1 MKGILKMD
9 FLNDWNF
16 WLSIITAFIALVA
29 LYQSHYQV
37 KLSNK
42 QFLFDKRSETF
53 EIANG
58 LIQLFEKNAH
68 LFEIQKERGAPILAI
83 DTTFNL
89 FTNNAYLEN
98 IAPAFMEPLKNPE
111 HKDYLKKLEE
121 MQLQAARIKFIF
133 TGPEAIYLSNFVN
146 AYEQLLREMYQ
157 YKIVILDVNRY
168 SKGTQIAFAEACEI
182 FKEPQSRDRLFKYY
196 DNLKNSYND
205 IQLKAVL
212 KKIQKQINL

>member
-1 MKGILKMD
+1 MKGVLKMNV
-9 FLNDWNF
+9 LNDWNF

-58 LIQLFEKNAH
+58 LIQLFEKNSH
-68 LFEIQKERGAPILAI
+68 IFENQKERNAPILAI
-83 DTTFNL
+83 DTTINL

-98 IAPAFMEPLKNPE
+98 IVPAFMEPLKNPE
-111 HKDYLKKLEE
+111 QKDYLKKLEE

-133 TGPEAIYLSNFVN
+133 TGSEAIYLSDFVN
-146 AYEQLLREMYQ
+146 TYEQLLREMYQ

-168 SKGTQIAFAEACEI
+168 SKGTQIAFAEACDVRE
-182 FKEPQSRDRLFKYY
+182 KTETDRHSRT
-196 DNLKNSYND
+196 
-205 IQLKAVL
+205 I
-212 KKIQKQINL
+212 

>member
-1 MKGILKMD
+1 MD

-146 AYEQLLREMYQ
+146 AYGELLKEMYQ
-157 YKIVILDVNRY
+157 YKIIIINIKKY
-168 SKGTQIAFAEACEI
+168 SREKALEKVCED
-182 FKEPQSRDRLFKYY
+182 FSEPHDRDRLFNCY
-196 DNLKNSYND
+196 DNLKNAYND
-205 IQLKAVL
+205 IQLNTVL
-212 KKIQKQINL
+212 KKIQKQIKLI

>member
-146 AYEQLLREMYQ
+146 AYGELLKEMYQ
-157 YKIVILDVNRY
+157 YKIIIINIKKY
-168 SKGTQIAFAEACEI
+168 SREKALEKVCED
-182 FKEPQSRDRLFKYY
+182 FSQPHDRDRLFNCY
-196 DNLKNSYND
+196 DNLKNAYND
-205 IQLKAVL
+205 IQLNTVL
-212 KKIQKQINL
+212 KKIQKQIKLI